1 MSTVRS
7 WEPLNDAIAGELVLP
22 GSPAY
27 ETVRLPAIA
36 RFHDTRPA
44 AVVRCAAPADVAE
57 TIRFARLSG
66 VPAVPRSGGHCF
78 AGHSSTEGI
87 VIDVTPM
94 GSVSVSSGTAT
105 VGAGARLDAVY
116 DALER
121 HDLTIPGGCSPTVGI
136 AGLTLGGGLG
146 ILGRTHGV
154 TADSLLAAQVVLADG
169 RVVDCDEHHHQEL
182 FWALRGAGAGNFGVV
197 TSLVFR
203 TLPAPAA
210 TSFHLV
216 WPHTHAAAVLD
227 AWQRWAP
234 DAPDELAA
242 SLLLTAAADP
252 ERPPVVNV
260 FGTMLGG
267 QADTTMLLEELVVR
281 AGADP
286 TSTVLGHRSH
296 RATKR
301 HLAEHGPGE
310 ERPGAHPY
318 SKSEFFPRP
327 LPTDAV
333 AALLEHFNARRVAGQ
348 SRELDF
354 TPWGGAYN
362 RVPADATA
370 FVHRDAR
377 FLLKQA
383 AVVGPDANG
392 AQRRA
397 ARSWLAES
405 WALVHPWGTG
415 GAYQNFPDPDLDDWA
430 HAYYG
435 DNLDRLVRVKAMY
448 DPGDFFRFA
457 QSLRAGGE

>member
-1 MSTVRS
+1 MSTSRN
-7 WEPLNDAIAGELVLP
+7 WKPLEDGIAGELVLP
-22 GSPAY
+22 GSPDY
-27 ETVRLPAIA
+27 ETVRRPAIA
-36 RFHDTRPA
+36 RFHDVRPQ
-44 AVVRCAAPADVAE
+44 AVVRCAEPADVAE
-57 TIRFARLSG
+57 TIRFASRSG

-78 AGHSSTEGI
+78 AGHSSTGG
-87 VIDVTPM
+87 VVVDVTPM
-94 GSVSVSSGTAT
+94 GSVSVSAGTAT
-105 VGAGARLDAVY
+105 IGAGARLGAVY

-121 HDLTIPGGCSPTVGI
+121 HDLTIPAGCGPTVGI

-146 ILGRTHGV
+146 ILGRSNGL

-169 RVVDCDEHHHQEL
+169 RVVDCDDHHDQEL

-203 TLPAPAA
+203 TLRAPAA

-216 WPHTHAAAVLD
+216 WPHTQGAAVLD
-227 AWQRWAP
+227 AWQGWAP
-234 DAPDELAA
+234 DAPEELAA

-260 FGTMLGG
+260 FGTMLASE
-267 QADTTMLLEELVVR
+267 ADTTTLLEELVAR
-281 AGADP
+281 AGTEP
-286 TSTVLGHRSH
+286 TSTVLGHRSF

-310 ERPGAHPY
+310 ERPGGHPF

-333 AALLEHFNARRVAGQ
+333 AALVEHLGAGRVAGQ

-362 RVPADATA
+362 RVPAHATA

-377 FLLKQA
+377 FLLKHG
-383 AVVGPDANG
+383 AVVDPDATG

-397 ARSWLAES
+397 ARRWLAES

-435 DNLDRLVRVKAMY
+435 TNLDRLVRVKARY
-448 DPGDFFRFA
+448 DPGDFFRFP
-457 QSLRAGGE
+457 QSLRGGRE

>member
-1 MSTVRS
+1 
-7 WEPLNDAIAGELVLP
+7 
-22 GSPAY
+22 
-27 ETVRLPAIA
+27 
-36 RFHDTRPA
+36 
-44 AVVRCAAPADVAE
+44 
-57 TIRFARLSG
+57 
-66 VPAVPRSGGHCF
+66 
-78 AGHSSTEGI
+78 
-87 VIDVTPM
+87 
-94 GSVSVSSGTAT
+94 VSVSAGTAT
-105 VGAGARLDAVY
+105 IGAGARLGAVY

-121 HDLTIPGGCSPTVGI
+121 HGLTIPAGCGPAVGI

-146 ILGRTHGV
+146 VLGRARGV

-169 RVVDCDEHHHQEL
+169 RVVDCDDHHDQEL

-197 TSLVFR
+197 TSLQFR

-216 WPHTHAAAVLD
+216 WPHAQGVAVLD
-227 AWQRWAP
+227 AWQGWAP

-260 FGTMLGG
+260 FGTMLGSE
-267 QADTTMLLEELVVR
+267 ADTSTLLEELVAR

-286 TSTVLGHRSH
+286 TSTVLRHRSY

-310 ERPGAHPY
+310 ERPGGHPF

-327 LPTDAV
+327 LPPAAV
-333 AALLEHFNARRVAGQ
+333 AALVEHLGAGRVAGQ

-377 FLLKQA
+377 FLLKHG
-383 AVVGPDANG
+383 AVVGPDATG

-405 WALVHPWGTG
+405 WALVHPWGSG

-435 DNLDRLVRVKAMY
+435 TNLDRLVRVKARY
-448 DPGDFFRFA
+448 DPGDFFRFP
-457 QSLRAGGE
+457 QSLQGGRE